1 MKAVITFK
9 DDRGRYV
16 RVTKVFKDERHIN
29 NYIAKVD
36 GKYGRCYIDHDI
48 IDDGK

>member
-9 DDRGRYV
+9 DDRGRYTS
-16 RVTKVFKDERHIN
+16 VTKVFQDERHLN

-36 GKYGRCYIDHDI
+36 GKYGKKYINHEI
-48 IDDGK
+48 IK